1 MTVVRISGRWFT
13 TVHPGRRYT
22 TPDGGT
28 LDTVV
33 LKTLVNHRT
42 DPQNTGELPKTM
54 VISCKT
60 VVRHD
65 PTIAALS
72 QAYETL
78 VPVQGSHKSAVDA
91 ISLIAITH
99 TPTARPHRRLATV
112 TPPGRLPDS

>member
-33 LKTLVNHRT
+33 LKTPVNHRT
-42 DPQNTGELPKTM
+42 DPQNAGELPKTM

-65 PTIAALS
+65 PTIAALA

-78 VPVQGSHKSAVDA
+78 VPVQG
-91 ISLIAITH
+91 
-99 TPTARPHRRLATV
+99 PR
-112 TPPGRLPDS
+112 